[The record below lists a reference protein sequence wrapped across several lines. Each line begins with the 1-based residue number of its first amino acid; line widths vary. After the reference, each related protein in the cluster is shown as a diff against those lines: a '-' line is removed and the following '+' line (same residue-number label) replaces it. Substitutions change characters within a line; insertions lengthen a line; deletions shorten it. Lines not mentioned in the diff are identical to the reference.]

1 MYINRPVNFR
11 WIPLIYFWSFNIQL
25 NLFQRLT
32 QDQGFFIKG
41 IVISKSLNNVFVSD
55 KNKMLVV
62 KSTSNASSSE
72 TKQYRE
78 AILQ

>member
-25 NLFQRLT
+25 NLLHSRPGF
-32 QDQGFFIKG
+32 FFIKG